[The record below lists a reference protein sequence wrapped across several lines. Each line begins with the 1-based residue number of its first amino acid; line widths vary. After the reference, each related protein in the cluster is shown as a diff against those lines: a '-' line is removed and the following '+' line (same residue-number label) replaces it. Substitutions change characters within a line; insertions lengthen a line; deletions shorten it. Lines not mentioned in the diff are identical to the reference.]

1 MWNRGRLF
9 LLLACVPLLVVA
21 SGCGGGSP
29 GDASRRS
36 SQPAETSQPEAEKPV
51 EPEYA
56 TGPVVGLNPLTLL
69 RVESGPKS
77 VELMPP
83 DGRRLFVNDLY
94 AHKNFIFDA
103 ESYAV
108 LKVIPLPDEPVEADF
123 TSDGRFA
130 WVSLYNSSK
139 VLVVDTEAGAVVGEV
154 GTGSIPKEIAVSPDD
169 RWVYVA
175 NWNSSSVTVIDAR
188 ARARVKDIP
197 VPGTPRGICFTPG
210 GDFAYVCIMG
220 GSSLAEVDVRAGHVV
235 ARQIQCGSNP
245 RHVVPSKDG
254 SVLYVS
260 NNGPGTITLVDR
272 RAGAVQATIK
282 VGNQAR
288 TITLT
293 PDGGFLFVC
302 NYGEGKVGVGTV
314 GCVDLNVRAQ
324 IFTVPASMPIG
335 IATSM
340 KGDRLFI
347 SNYAPP
353 QVTAMQIQRE
363 TPR

>member
-1 MWNRGRLF
+1 VAVAGCAAHSGR
-9 LLLACVPLLVVA
+9 
-21 SGCGGGSP
+21 SGGDGSSAP
-29 GDASRRS
+29 EGRKAR
-36 SQPAETSQPEAEKPV
+36 PAEKAS

-56 TGPVVGLNPLTLL
+56 TGLVTGLSPVTLL

-103 ESYAV
+103 DSYAL
-108 LKVIPLPDEPVEADF
+108 LKVISLPDEPVEADF

-139 VLVVDTEAGAVVGEV
+139 VLVIDTEAGAVVGEV
-154 GTGSIPKEIAVSPDD
+154 GTGSIPKEVAVSPDD

-175 NWNSSSVTVIDAR
+175 NWNSSSVTVIDAQ
-188 ARARVKDIP
+188 ARARVKDIS
-197 VPGTPRGICFTPG
+197 VSGTPRGMCFTPG
-210 GDFAYVCIMG
+210 GEFAYVCIMG
-220 GSSLAEVDVRAGHVV
+220 GSTLAEVDVAAGHVV
-235 ARQIQCGSNP
+235 ARQIQCGGNP
-245 RHVVPSKDG
+245 RHVVPSNDG

-260 NNGPGTITLVDR
+260 NNSPGTVTLVDR
-272 RAGAVQATIK
+272 LAGAVQATIK
-282 VGNQAR
+282 VGSQAR
-288 TITLT
+288 SITLT
-293 PDGGFLFVC
+293 PDGGCLFVC

-314 GCVDLNVRAQ
+314 GCVDLQARAQ
-324 IFTVPASMPIG
+324 VFTVPASMPIG
-335 IATSM
+335 IATSA

-353 QVTAMQIQRE
+353 QVTVMQILRQ
-363 TPR
+363 PPP